1 MRYLLDTHTWI
12 WMHACPERLSKRA
25 AQLIEACGA
34 HMQDELLLSMIS
46 LWEVCKLVEKGRIR
60 LFEDL
65 EVWLESALD
74 VPDLHLIPLD
84 LAVLHRSTTLP
95 PPFHADPA
103 DQMIVASARL
113 RDATI
118 ITRDK
123 LLHDYPHVKTV
134 W

>member
-1 MRYLLDTHTWI
+1 MRFLLDTHTWI
-12 WMHACPERLSKRA
+12 WMHAAPELLSKRA
-25 AQLIEACGA
+25 ARLIEGGGEQA
-34 HMQDELLLSMIS
+34 QDELLLSMIS
-46 LWEVCKLVEKGRIR
+46 LWEVCKLVEKGRIH

-65 EVWLESALD
+65 EVWVESALD
-74 VPDLHLIPLD
+74 IPGLQLVPLD
-84 LAVLHRSTTLP
+84 FAVLHRSTTLP
-95 PPFHADPA
+95 PPFHVDPA